1 MVLEMIVLQ
10 ANRIYKSFGHIQ
22 VLNGAGLVI
31 NENERVGIVGPNGC
45 GKSTLLGCIS
55 GNLVPDSGMISVAA
69 SRSVGYMQQLPE
81 VDPAR
86 SAWDAVMDGYHD
98 LLKQRQT
105 LAELARM
112 ISEAAGAD
120 LERLMERYAQ
130 VNEAYERAN
139 GYACEANARR
149 VLAGLGSSRNTFLS
163 PGRVSAAEK
172 TRLNLARLLIIK
184 PDIRC

>member
-130 VNEAYERAN
+130 VNEAYERAMVTPASHCPA
-139 GYACEANARR
+139 GFGRPGIQAGHFSQSWSSFSGGERPGLTWPAC
-149 VLAGLGSSRNTFLS
+149 
-163 PGRVSAAEK
+163 
-172 TRLNLARLLIIK
+172 
-184 PDIRC
+184 